1 MEPTRSPADPADY
14 VQDSHEQDGH
24 MPESAEGTA
33 GVYTVED
40 IFAELRRPGLDPRG
54 SFRTARFSESVSHF
68 EDVRPGMV
76 LEGTVSNVAHSVR
89 SWILACTGRPS
100 YTSRR

>member
-1 MEPTRSPADPADY
+1 M
-14 VQDSHEQDGH
+14 
-24 MPESAEGTA
+24 
-33 GVYTVED
+33 YTVED

-76 LEGTVSNVAHSVR
+76 LEGTVSNVAAFGAFVDIGVHR
-89 SWILACTGRPS
+89 TAS